1 MKIVIPIV
9 GTAAVIV
16 QLFRFWPLTLT
27 TILSALVTG
36 GVFYIVCKL
45 GRDTQKGRILRDGY
59 KGWGDWCKRALL
71 GTAAFLTLSLVL
83 LFFSFNNPICKETGD
98 PFYGRCEKFA
108 EKSSETATTISFN
121 LRGKVFYPLF
131 LAIAFI
137 AGSGAAR
144 IEHIRKMGQNDRRIR
159 PRKY

>member
-1 MKIVIPIV
+1 MKIVLPII

-16 QLFRFWPLTLT
+16 QLIRFWPFTFTTL
-27 TILSALVTG
+27 LSALVTG
-36 GVFYIVCKL
+36 GVFYIACKL
-45 GRDTQKGRILRDGY
+45 GWDTQKGRILQNGY
-59 KGWGDWCKRALL
+59 TGWGDWCKRALL
-71 GTAAFLTLSLVL
+71 GTTAFLILSLAL

-98 PFYGRCEKFA
+98 PFYGRCEKFI
-108 EKSSETATTISFN
+108 EESSETKTSVSFN
-121 LRGKVFYPLF
+121 LGGKAFYPLF

-137 AGSGAAR
+137 TGSAATR